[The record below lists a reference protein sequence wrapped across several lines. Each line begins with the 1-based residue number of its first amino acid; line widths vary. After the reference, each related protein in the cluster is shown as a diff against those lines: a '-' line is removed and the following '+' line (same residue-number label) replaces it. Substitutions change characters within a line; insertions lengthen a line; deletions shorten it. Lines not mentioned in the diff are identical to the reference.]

1 MTPPAKPRAAFA
13 AAAFA
18 ELRAV
23 SGDGQ
28 GEALRLLL
36 ADIDED
42 PDQPRTVFDIEGL
55 ALLAASIRAHGVMQP
70 VVVRPP
76 VDGRYRLAF
85 GARRLRAAQLAGL
98 AAIPAV
104 IRRDGDGDFAAQ
116 VIENQH
122 RAHLANSDLAAA
134 IARLAAVGH
143 TGKQIATICALKDYE
158 VSAFRQAANFPPVLR
173 ARIDQGDM
181 RALYDLYRQW
191 RKTPDAVLA
200 ALPEANV
207 FLTVAEARR
216 IVGGIT
222 GTPSGSIALDPPML
236 AAEAPE
242 PIREAA
248 AAPTTVPADNLPK
261 CKVLHSAKP
270 NTPEGHRRSEAEAM
284 PETVSGPAAAGPA
297 QAPVFHVTAGDG
309 MVGRLIVD
317 RRAARPGMALVA
329 FVTGVAEVSVAD
341 LRIVRI
347 E

>member
-1 MTPPAKPRAAFA
+1 MTIPMKPRAAFA

-18 ELRAV
+18 ELRAA

-28 GEALRLLL
+28 GEVLRLLL

-42 PDQPRTVFDIEGL
+42 PEQPRTVFDEEGL
-55 ALLAASIRAHGVMQP
+55 ALLAASIREHGVMQP

-85 GARRLRAAQLAGL
+85 GARRLRAARLAGL
-98 AAIPAV
+98 SDIPAV
-104 IRRDGDGDFAAQ
+104 IRRNAGGDFAAQ

-134 IARLAAVGH
+134 IARLAADGC

-158 VSAFRQAANFPPVLR
+158 ISAFRQAVNFPPELR

-200 ALPEANV
+200 ALPGADV
-207 FLTVAEARR
+207 LLTVTEARR
-216 IVGGIT
+216 IIGGIT
-222 GTPSGSIALDPPML
+222 GTPLGSLALDPPTASAGMS
-236 AAEAPE
+236 EA
-242 PIREAA
+242 IQEAA
-248 AAPTTVPADNLPK
+248 APSAVPSVSLAGSG
-261 CKVLHSAKP
+261 VLHCAKP
-270 NTPEGHRRSEAEAM
+270 NRAKGHRPGEAEAM
-284 PETVSGPAAAGPA
+284 PETASGPAAADPVP
-297 QAPVFHVTAGDG
+297 APVFHVTAGDG
-309 MVGRLIVD
+309 AVGRLIVD
-317 RRAARPGMALVA
+317 RRAGRPGMALVA
-329 FVTGVAEVSVAD
+329 YSTGVAEVNAAA
-341 LRIVRI
+341 LRIVRV